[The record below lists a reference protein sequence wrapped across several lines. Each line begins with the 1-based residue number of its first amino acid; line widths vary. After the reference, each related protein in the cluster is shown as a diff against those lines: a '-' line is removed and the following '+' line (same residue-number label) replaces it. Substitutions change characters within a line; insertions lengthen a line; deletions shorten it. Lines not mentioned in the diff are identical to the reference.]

1 MKEKIFIGCDIG
13 TSSAKAVAADI
24 NGKILAQAVKSYGI
38 IQKHHNW
45 AEQDAAIWL
54 EAAAETIQA
63 VVKEIDEKTVEA
75 ICISALY
82 GGTGVMCD
90 SRMEPIRPAIIW
102 MDRRAEE
109 ESRWVRA
116 NYSEDRVFEVSGN
129 GIDSYF
135 GFTKLLWVKN
145 HEPGNWEKICF
156 ILPVHSY
163 ILYKLTGKITV
174 DYCSAGN
181 VGGIFDYRRRE
192 WSEEMCAEFGIP
204 YEALPKEFHEPGE
217 IIGTLNAEY
226 REKFGLSH
234 EVKLCA
240 GTVDCIASMISA
252 AVVKSGDNAA
262 VLGTSLNWGFLH
274 DHMPDNANLVSMPY
288 GFDSKKLSY
297 TYGGASTAGALPRWF
312 VKSFFGNENASNYD
326 LLEKEIAENGI
337 GAGSNGIIV
346 LPYFMGERTPIWD
359 ENATGVIFGLTLSHT
374 RAHIYKAVL
383 EAVAYSL
390 LHIMENM
397 TGEKDAEG
405 EAKISKIILVGGG
418 SQSELWK
425 SVFAD
430 VTGLPV
436 YTPVNP
442 VEAPLGDAFMAAMG
456 TGDIKETSV
465 IGEWVKM
472 NPPVNPIM
480 ENNAVYKKYFEM
492 YKQLYLDLKDTMGRH
507 SRF

>member
-13 TSSAKAVAADI
+13 TSSTKTVAVDI
-24 NGKILAQAVKSYGI
+24 NGKVLAQAVKSYGI

-45 AEQDAAIWL
+45 AEQDAAVWF

-63 VVKEIDEKTVEA
+63 VVKKIDEKAVEA

-90 SRMEPIRPAIIW
+90 ASMESIRPSIIW

-109 ESRWVRA
+109 ESRWIRKNVG
-116 NYSEDRVFEVSGN
+116 EDRIFEISGN

-145 HEPGNWEKICF
+145 HEPENWKKIRF

-163 ILYKLTGKITV
+163 ILYKLTGKVTV

-181 VGGIFDYRRRE
+181 VGGIFDYRLRE
-192 WSEEMCAEFGIP
+192 WSEEMCTELGIP
-204 YEALPKEFHEPGE
+204 YEALPKEFHAPGE

-226 REKFGLSH
+226 QEKLGFNH
-234 EVKLCA
+234 EVKICA

-252 AVVKSGDNAA
+252 TIVRNGDNAA

-274 DHMPDNANLVSMPY
+274 DRLPDNPSLVSMPY

-312 VKSFFGNENASNYD
+312 VKSFFGNEDASNYE
-326 LLEKEIAENGI
+326 LLEKEIAENQI

-359 ENATGVIFGLTLSHT
+359 ENATGLIFGLTLSHT
-374 RAHIYKAVL
+374 RAHIYRAVL
-383 EAVAYSL
+383 ESVAYSL
-390 LHIMENM
+390 LHIMEAM
-397 TGEKDAEG
+397 TGDEDDVRKD
-405 EAKISKIILVGGG
+405 KINKIILVGGG
-418 SQSELWK
+418 SKSELWK
-425 SVFAD
+425 SIFAD

-456 TGDIKETSV
+456 TENIKETSV
-465 IGEWVKM
+465 IEEWVKM
-472 NPPVNPIM
+472 NPPVNPVI
-480 ENNAVYKKYFEM
+480 ENNVVYKKYFEM
-492 YKQLYLDLKDTMGRH
+492 YKQLYMDLKDTMGRH